1 MVRITT
7 GMELDGVSAE
17 IPRAQH
23 GVHVRVDEEAATDAG
38 RSEPL
43 DGAGKPIRLAGD
55 VEATLGRDLLT
66 PLRHDRRLAR
76 AKSLGQLDDR
86 VAERHLEVQRGPDA
100 AGQTF
105 DVRILNVAPIF
116 AKVSGNA
123 IGASAFAK
131 ERRGQRIRFVGAACL
146 TNRGDMIDVDEQT
159 LVRGVHCSGGCAVWR
174 TPPVDPPA
182 GRHYVRIQT
191 ALEPS
196 VRKWALLIVVAAACA
211 RTPSMGSSLTGAPTA
226 REAATMFVGAA
237 QAQDLQAMGAV
248 WGTDKGA
255 ARDNMERDV
264 LDRRLII
271 LQPCYTHDRAQV
283 LDEQIGASATERL
296 VRIQLT
302 RTNRTKTLQFKVVRG
317 PSNRWYVED
326 ANYEAVQTDFCRPG

>member
-1 MVRITT
+1 
-7 GMELDGVSAE
+7 MELDGVSAK
-17 IPRAQH
+17 IPRAKH
-23 GVHVRVDEEAATDAG
+23 GIHIRIDEEAATDPG
-38 RSEPL
+38 CPQPL
-43 DGAGKPIRLAGD
+43 DGAGKTVRLAGD
-55 VEATLGRDLLT
+55 IKTALGRDFLA

-76 AKSLGQLDDR
+76 AKSFSQLDDR
-86 VAERHLEVQRGPDA
+86 VAERHLQVQRRPDA
-100 AGQTF
+100 AGQAF
-105 DVRILNVAPIF
+105 DVGVLHMAPIF
-116 AKVSGNA
+116 AKVGSNP
-123 IGASAFAK
+123 ISASIFAE
-131 ERRGQRIRFVGAACL
+131 ERRGKRIRFVGAARL
-146 TNRGDMIDVDEQT
+146 TNGGDMIDVDEQT
-159 LVRGVHCSGGCAVWR
+159 LVRGVHCSGGGAVWR

-283 LDEQIGASATERL
+283 LDEQIGAAATERR

-302 RTNRTKTLQFKVVRG
+302 RANRTKTLEFKVVRG

-326 ANYEAVQTDFCRPG
+326 ANYEAVQSDFCRPS

>member
-1 MVRITT
+1 
-7 GMELDGVSAE
+7 MELDGVSTKV
-17 IPRAQH
+17 PRAKH
-23 GVHVRVDEEAATDAG
+23 GIHIRIDKEAATDTG
-38 RSEPL
+38 CSQPL
-43 DGAGKPIRLAGD
+43 EGAGKTVRLAGD
-55 VEATLGRDLLT
+55 IETALGRDLLA
-66 PLRHDRRLAR
+66 PLRHDRRLTR
-76 AKSLGQLDDR
+76 AKSFRQLDDR
-86 VAERHLEVQRGPDA
+86 VAERHLQVQRRPDA
-100 AGQTF
+100 TGQAF
-105 DVRILNVAPIF
+105 DVSVLHMAPIF
-116 AKVSGNA
+116 AKVGSNP
-123 IGASAFAK
+123 ISASVFAE
-131 ERRGQRIRFVGAACL
+131 ERRGQRIRFGGAARL
-146 TNRGDMIDVDEQT
+146 TNGGDMIDVDEQT

-248 WGTDKGA
+248 WGTDQGA

-271 LQPCYTHDRAQV
+271 LQPCYMHDRAQV
-283 LDEQIGASATERL
+283 LDEQLGSTATERR

-302 RTNRTKTLQFKVVRG
+302 RANRTKTLEFKVVRG

-326 ANYEAVQTDFCRPG
+326 ANYEAVQSDFCRPS